1 MLKFALSSFVICTL
15 SFGQVLA
22 QASKVDSSE
31 MRTLRI
37 DPLASKGAAASQ
49 VFDEIKFIPLET
61 TKESLF
67 GSISQLH
74 ITDDNYVIWD
84 YDTKSILI
92 FTKEGKYKA
101 KINGSKIEKDPA
113 DKENQDFY
121 GFTLKKENNQ
131 QLIQVS
137 AGKYFFY
144 FDLNG
149 KLARKAKSGDGEV
162 YGGNRK
168 FSDGTEVDRSYMDKI
183 DKDSTYYDL
192 GLVKDK
198 KKVVAYFPYSMD
210 RYKGDQFYSGGE
222 SITDY
227 GVKDELF
234 FVNFYEY
241 NIYKITPTKLSLAY
255 RIIFPANNS
264 LPSDFKENPVYKG
277 KRQEYFEKNPKA
289 FYALGSPYQ
298 IGDNLYFK
306 VNNWTWGSNE
316 RKAFIYNL
324 KNNMVTSI
332 SDIEPDSLSQFLPVT
347 DAGVH
352 YDFANKGF
360 HLFDGQYFYTS
371 YSSLALFNFKE
382 QNEGKDRKYDPA
394 LTAYFKTQNKKSNP
408 VIIQLKPKKN

>member
-1 MLKFALSSFVICTL
+1 MLKFALSSLVICTFF
-15 SFGQVLA
+15 FGNVMA

-31 MRTLRI
+31 MRTLRV
-37 DPLASKGAAASQ
+37 DPSASRGAAASQ

-74 ITDDNYVIWD
+74 ITDGNYIIWD

-92 FTKEGKYKA
+92 FTKEGKYQA

-149 KLARKAKSGDGEV
+149 KLVRKAKSGDGEV

-168 FSDGTEVDRSYMDKI
+168 FSDGTEVDRSYMDKT

-192 GLVKDK
+192 GLIKEK
-198 KKVVAYFPYSMD
+198 KKVAAYFPFSMD
-210 RYKGDQFYSGGE
+210 RYKGDQFYTGGE

-264 LPSDFKENPVYKG
+264 LPSDFKENPIYKG
-277 KRQEYFEKNPKA
+277 KRREYFDKFPKA
-289 FYALGSPYQ
+289 YYAIGSAYQ
-298 IGDNLYFK
+298 FGNNLYFK
-306 VNNWTWGSNE
+306 VSNWTWGSNE

-324 KNNMVTSI
+324 QNNMVTSI